1 MKEAYWLLL
10 KEKLR
15 KEADKLIAE
24 SENEYE
30 KYRVTNNSIYYTIAR
45 HIDVI
50 VDCFEEALIA
60 IDYFTDLQ

>member
-1 MKEAYWLLL
+1 MKEAYWFLL

-15 KEADKLIAE
+15 KEADMLIEE
-24 SENEYE
+24 SEKEYE
-30 KYRVTNNSIYYTIAR
+30 KYRATNNSIYYTISH

-60 IDYFTDLQ
+60 IDYFTELQ